1 MKRIII
7 LLITILLPMASM
19 AEDEEIREQDG
30 TVCTEADKFDTLMN
44 SYSSQPGCTTINISN
59 GMLETMDVAI
69 GADYMKVISVEN
81 KELIPVFKEQ
91 VEELIGMYEVIM
103 SVNSGGESVDIYQQ
117 CSENGSITDLFIST
131 SNANSCVL
139 IYIHGKDIVLSN
151 IGNMINM

>member
-19 AEDEEIREQDG
+19 AEEEVIREQDS
-30 TVCTEADKFDTLMN
+30 TVCTEADKFDTLMK

-59 GMLETMDVAI
+59 GMLETMGVAI
-69 GADYMKVISVEN
+69 GAEYMKVISVEN

-91 VEELIGMYEVIM
+91 VDELIGSHEVIM
-103 SVNSGGESVDIYQQ
+103 SVNNGGESVDIYQQ
-117 CSENGSITDLFIST
+117 CSEDGSITDLFIST
-131 SNANSCVL
+131 LNADSCVL